1 MIRQQSLGKPS
12 INSKVASK
20 VTQMTFYFKGCLPFL
35 FMLLV
40 LFPLTATAQSTLIV
54 PIKGPVAPSGKFLY
68 SLYKDGVGFPDE
80 PAKAFRN
87 GSCPAVQGENKII
100 IKDIPA
106 GRYALAVIQD
116 QNENGHLDKNKMG
129 IPTEPFG
136 FSNNVIGA
144 FGPPKFHRAQFEVRP
159 GKNELTP
166 LRLRMGQ

>member
-1 MIRQQSLGKPS
+1 MIRQQSVGKPS

-20 VTQMTFYFKGCLPFL
+20 VTQMTFFFKGCLPVL

-40 LFPLTATAQSTLIV
+40 LFPLTATAQSTLVV
-54 PIKGPVAPSGKFLY
+54 PIKGPVTPSGKFLY
-68 SLYKDGVGFPDE
+68 SLYKDGVGFPDK
-80 PAKAFRN
+80 PTKAFRN

-116 QNENGHLDKNKMG
+116 QNENGHLDK
-129 IPTEPFG
+129 TEPFG

-159 GKNELTP
+159 GRNELTP